1 VPGSTVRT
9 CRSPTSRARSDEEW
23 VLSNKRER
31 EYERH
36 RLDKRQ
42 ARQAKAKAKRHR
54 NNVIGASIA
63 GAIVVVTAL
72 VIAFVVSD
80 KSPAA
85 APTPTPTATSTST
98 AAALDYSPRT
108 GNGGKVPDKS
118 LAQNRTWTATI
129 TTNRGTI
136 VVDLYGDKAPQAVAN
151 FVTLAQEG
159 YFDQTKCHRLAISIK
174 VLQCGDPT
182 ATGKGGPGYTWG
194 PIENAPTDDAYPKG
208 TLAMARV
215 QNDGNS
221 MGSQF
226 FVAYDDTTI
235 QSDSAGG
242 YTVFGKVTSGLD
254 VLQAIADAGTADG
267 STDGPPASDVIIEGV
282 KTQ

>member
-1 VPGSTVRT
+1 MS
-9 CRSPTSRARSDEEW
+9 S
-23 VLSNKRER
+23 KRER
-31 EYERH
+31 EYERR
-36 RLDKRQ
+36 RLEKWQ
-42 ARQAKAKAKRHR
+42 ERQAKAKAGRRRR
-54 NNVIGASIA
+54 NIIG
-63 GAIVVVTAL
+63 GAIGGVIVVVAA
-72 VIAFVVSD
+72 IAIAVAVSD

-85 APTPTPTATSTST
+85 SPTSSPSATASPTG
-98 AAALDYSPRT
+98 AALDLSPRI

-118 LAQNRTWTATI
+118 LAQNRTWTTTI

-136 VVDLYGDKAPQAVAN
+136 VATLDGDKAPQAVAN

-159 YFDQTKCHRLAISIK
+159 YFDQTKCHRLDTSIK

-182 ATGKGGPGYTWG
+182 ASGTGGPGYSWG
-194 PIENAPTDDAYPKG
+194 PIENAPADNTYRAG

-215 QNDGNS
+215 SGQASS

-226 FVAYDDTTI
+226 FMVYGDTTI

-242 YTVFGKVTSGLD
+242 YTVFGTITSGLD
-254 VLQAIADAGTADG
+254 VLQAIADEGTVEVSGQFTA
-267 STDGPPASDVIIEGV
+267 PVHDVIIEGV